1 LTVPADR
8 LPLAALVL
16 SAGRG
21 TRLDPITRLVAKP
34 AVPLG
39 DTTLVERV
47 LGWLRRSGVR
57 DVVVNLHARPATIT
71 RVVGDGAHLGLS
83 VRYSWEPKALGSA
96 GGPRRA
102 LPLLATDPILIVN
115 GDTLADV
122 DLAAMLDAHRQSG
135 ADVTMALVPNPAP
148 EHYNGVAI
156 DEDGRVIGFVPRGQA
171 AGTWHFIGVQ
181 IAAASVFANLR
192 DGEPVETV
200 SGIYRDLIVSRPGAI
215 RAWRATGAV
224 LDVGTPHDYLDA
236 ALSFVTHR
244 ADRHP
249 GARLRHTFVWPEA
262 TVGAGA
268 DLDQCIVAGP
278 VAIPA
283 GFTAAESVIVP
294 ASVLQ
299 PDDVADVRDG
309 LAVFPLSR

>member
-1 LTVPADR
+1 MPTER

-39 DTTLVERV
+39 ELTLIERV
-47 LGWLRRSGVR
+47 LGWLRRSGVG

-71 RVVGDGAHLGLS
+71 RVVGDGAHVGLS
-83 VRYSWEPKALGSA
+83 VRYSWEPRPLGSA

-102 LPLLATDPILIVN
+102 LPLLATDPVLIVN

-122 DLAAMLDAHRQSG
+122 NLPAMLDAHRQSG

-148 EHYNGVAI
+148 AHYNGVAI
-156 DEDGRVIGFVPRGQA
+156 DDEGRVTGFVPRGQA

-181 IAAASVFANLR
+181 IAAASVFADLP

-200 SGIYRDLIVSRPGAI
+200 SGIYRDLIASRPGAV

-224 LDVGTPHDYLDA
+224 LDVGTPSDYLDA

-244 ADRHP
+244 AGRHP

-268 DLDQCIVAGP
+268 DLDQCVVAGP
-278 VAIPA
+278 VVIPA
-283 GFTAAESVIVP
+283 GFTASQSVIVP
-294 ASVLQ
+294 ASIVEAG
-299 PDDVADVRDG
+299 DTVEIRDG
-309 LAVFPLSR
+309 LAMFPLSR

>member
-1 LTVPADR
+1 
-8 LPLAALVL
+8 VL

-39 DTTLVERV
+39 ELTLIERV
-47 LGWLRRSGVR
+47 LGWLRRSGVG

-71 RVVGDGAHLGLS
+71 RVVGDGAHVGLS
-83 VRYSWEPKALGSA
+83 VRYSWEPRPLGSA

-102 LPLLATDPILIVN
+102 LPLLATDPVLIVN

-122 DLAAMLDAHRQSG
+122 NLPAMLDAHRQSG

-148 EHYNGVAI
+148 AHYNGVAI
-156 DEDGRVIGFVPRGQA
+156 DDEGRVTGFVPRGQA

-181 IAAASVFANLR
+181 IAAASVFADLP

-200 SGIYRDLIVSRPGAI
+200 SGIYRDLIASRPGAV

-224 LDVGTPHDYLDA
+224 LDVGTPSDYLDA

-244 ADRHP
+244 AGRHP

-268 DLDQCIVAGP
+268 DLDQCVVAGP
-278 VAIPA
+278 VVIPA
-283 GFTAAESVIVP
+283 GFTASQSVIVP
-294 ASVLQ
+294 ASIVEAG
-299 PDDVADVRDG
+299 DTVEIRDG
-309 LAVFPLSR
+309 LAMFPLSR

>member
-1 LTVPADR
+1 MPTER

-39 DTTLVERV
+39 ELTLIERV
-47 LGWLRRSGVR
+47 LGWLRRSGVG

-71 RVVGDGAHLGLS
+71 RVVGDGAHVGLS
-83 VRYSWEPKALGSA
+83 VRYSWEPRPLGSA

-102 LPLLATDPILIVN
+102 LPLLATDPVLIVN

-122 DLAAMLDAHRQSG
+122 NLPAMLDAHRQSG

-148 EHYNGVAI
+148 AHYNGVAI
-156 DEDGRVIGFVPRGQA
+156 DDEGRVTGFVPRGQA

-181 IAAASVFANLR
+181 IAAASVFADLP

-200 SGIYRDLIVSRPGAI
+200 SGIYRDLIASRPGAI

-224 LDVGTPHDYLDA
+224 LDVGTPSDYLDA

-244 ADRHP
+244 AGRHP

-268 DLDQCIVAGP
+268 DLDQCVVAGP
-278 VAIPA
+278 VVIPA
-283 GFTAAESVIVP
+283 GFTASQSVIVP
-294 ASVLQ
+294 ASIVEAG
-299 PDDVADVRDG
+299 DTVEIRDG
-309 LAVFPLSR
+309 LAMFPLSR

>member
-1 LTVPADR
+1 MPTER

-39 DTTLVERV
+39 ELTLIERV
-47 LGWLRRSGVR
+47 LGWLRRSGVG

-71 RVVGDGAHLGLS
+71 RVVGDGAHVGLS
-83 VRYSWEPKALGSA
+83 VRYSWEPRPLGSA

-102 LPLLATDPILIVN
+102 LPLLATDPVLIVN

-122 DLAAMLDAHRQSG
+122 NLPAMLDAHRQSG

-148 EHYNGVAI
+148 AHYNGVAI
-156 DEDGRVIGFVPRGQA
+156 DDEGRVTGFVPRGQA

-181 IAAASVFANLR
+181 IAAASVFADLP

-200 SGIYRDLIVSRPGAI
+200 SGIYRDLIAARPGAI

-224 LDVGTPHDYLDA
+224 LDVGTPSDYLDA

-244 ADRHP
+244 AGRHP

-268 DLDQCIVAGP
+268 DLDQCVVAGP
-278 VAIPA
+278 VVIPA
-283 GFTAAESVIVP
+283 GFTASQSVIVP
-294 ASVLQ
+294 ASIVEAG
-299 PDDVADVRDG
+299 DTVEIRDG
-309 LAVFPLSR
+309 LAMFPLSR

>member
-1 LTVPADR
+1 MPADR

-21 TRLDPITRLVAKP
+21 TRLEPITRLVAKP

-96 GGPRRA
+96 GGPQRA

-181 IAAASVFANLR
+181 IAAASVFANLC

-224 LDVGTPHDYLDA
+224 LDVGTPRDYLDA

>member
-1 LTVPADR
+1 VPADR

-21 TRLDPITRLVAKP
+21 TRLDPVTRLVAKP

-39 DTTLVERV
+39 DATLIERV
-47 LGWLRRSGVR
+47 LGWLRRSGVA

-83 VRYSWEPKALGSA
+83 VRYSWEPRALGSA

-102 LPLLATDPILIVN
+102 LPLLATDPILSVN

-122 DLAAMLDAHRQSG
+122 DLAAMLDAHRRSG

-148 EHYNGVAI
+148 EHYNGVVVDA
-156 DEDGRVIGFVPRGQA
+156 DGRVTGFVPRGQA
-171 AGTWHFIGVQ
+171 DGTSHFIGVQ
-181 IAAASVFANLR
+181 IANASVFADLP

-200 SGIYRDLIVSRPGAI
+200 SGIYRDLIARRPGAI
-215 RAWRATGAV
+215 RAWRVTGAV
-224 LDVGTPHDYLDA
+224 LDVGTPRDYLDA
-236 ALSFVTHR
+236 ALSFVSHG

-249 GARLRHTFVWPEA
+249 GARLRHTLIWPGA
-262 TVGAGA
+262 SVAAGA
-268 DLDQCIVAGP
+268 DLDHCIVAGP
-278 VAIPA
+278 VAVPA

-294 ASVLQ
+294 ASVVE
-299 PDDVADVRDG
+299 PGDRADVRDG

>member
-1 LTVPADR
+1 
-8 LPLAALVL
+8 VL

-39 DTTLVERV
+39 ELTLIERV
-47 LGWLRRSGVR
+47 LGWLRRSGVG

-71 RVVGDGAHLGLS
+71 RVVGDGAHVGLS
-83 VRYSWEPKALGSA
+83 VRYSWEPRPLGSA

-102 LPLLATDPILIVN
+102 LPLLATDPVLIVN

-122 DLAAMLDAHRQSG
+122 NLPAMLDAHRQSG

-148 EHYNGVAI
+148 AHYNGVAI
-156 DEDGRVIGFVPRGQA
+156 DDEGRVTGFVPRGQA

-181 IAAASVFANLR
+181 IAAASVFADLP

-200 SGIYRDLIVSRPGAI
+200 SGIYRDLIASRPGAI

-224 LDVGTPHDYLDA
+224 LDVGTPSDYLDA

-244 ADRHP
+244 AGRHP

-268 DLDQCIVAGP
+268 DLDQCVVAGP
-278 VAIPA
+278 VVIPA
-283 GFTAAESVIVP
+283 GFTASQSVIVP
-294 ASVLQ
+294 ASIVEAG
-299 PDDVADVRDG
+299 DTVEIRDG
-309 LAVFPLSR
+309 LAMFPLSR